1 MRALPDREKH
11 PHPAKGKVR
20 PQEHRSLHLGGIRAG
35 AGEALHTH
43 AISRAI
49 ERIAAGEGRASP
61 VTEIGGDYSKV
72 SVGSHIVYLRIT
84 EEEVVIVRI
93 LHSRMNAPDHL

>member
-1 MRALPDREKH
+1 M
-11 PHPAKGKVR
+11 
-20 PQEHRSLHLGGIRAG
+20 
-35 AGEALHTH
+35 
-43 AISRAI
+43 SRAI